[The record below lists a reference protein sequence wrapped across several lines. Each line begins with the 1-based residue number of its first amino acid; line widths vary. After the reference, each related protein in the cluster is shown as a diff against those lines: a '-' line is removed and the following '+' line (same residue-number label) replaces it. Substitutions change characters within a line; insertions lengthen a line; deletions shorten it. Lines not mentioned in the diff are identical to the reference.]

1 MATDFVPTRASLLR
15 NNTPQKDYQQV
26 AYISHKSKKK
36 EKQET
41 PDELP
46 TEESK
51 EVLFNI
57 QKAKHEVVKLGMT
70 GFNPVK
76 KEEAK
81 IQQLIKLGK

>member
-15 NNTPQKDYQQV
+15 NNTSQIDYQQV

-36 EKQET
+36 EKQT
-41 PDELP
+41 TSNELP

-70 GFNPVK
+70 GFDPVK

-81 IQQLIKLGK
+81 IQKLIKLGK